1 MGGNGRDEMSVKKDT
16 VFELEV
22 RAQSAP
28 WDYGIE
34 ILIGGVSSDSQTRYV
49 IVDPDFEEYD
59 ITDGKIMTVDASLSI
74 SLEAA
79 QTLMDDLWACGV
91 RPTEGKGS
99 AGALK
104 ATEKHLEDMRS
115 LVFKT
120 VFNSRMDIDPPR
132 CKE

>member
-1 MGGNGRDEMSVKKDT
+1 MTVKKDH
-16 VFELEV
+16 VFDLEV

-28 WDYGIE
+28 WYRGIE
-34 ILIGGVSSDSQTRYV
+34 VLIGGVSADRQRRYIV
-49 IVDPDFEEYD
+49 VDPDYEEID
-59 ITDGKIMTVDASLSI
+59 VINPVQVDASLSI

-104 ATEKHLEDMRS
+104 ATEKHLEDMRKITFGF
-115 LVFKT
+115 LK
-120 VFNSRMDIDPPR
+120 RADINER
-132 CKE
+132 T

>member
-1 MGGNGRDEMSVKKDT
+1 MTVKKDN

-28 WDYGIE
+28 WHRGIE
-34 ILIGGVSSDSQTRYV
+34 VLIGGVSADRQRRYV
-49 IVDPDFEEYD
+49 VVDPDFEEMELVNPVQ
-59 ITDGKIMTVDASLSI
+59 IDASLSI

-99 AGALK
+99 AGALS
-104 ATEKHLEDMRS
+104 ATERHLEDMRT
-115 LVFKT
+115 LVLGTKVSIET
-120 VFNSRMDIDPPR
+120 NG
-132 CKE
+132 